1 MFNNL
6 RAFSL
11 LFGLTFLMIIIG
23 GAIGGG
29 GGMVIA
35 LGFAIFTNFSAYF
48 YSHKLVLK
56 MYKAVHVTELEAPG
70 FHQIVREM
78 VEKNNLPMPELYI
91 VQNSTPNAFATGRN
105 PQHSVVAV
113 TTGLIDTLNE
123 REIAGVIAHELAH
136 IHGRDILISTVAA
149 TIAGAVSSMALFA
162 QFAYIFGRG
171 NNSSNP
177 FGGLLLIIFAPMA
190 AGIIQMTISR
200 TREYRAD
207 AVGAR
212 FCGDPQGLAN
222 ALRKISQ
229 KASNLPEPD
238 INPSTAH
245 MLIYN
250 PLRSRA
256 MSSLFS
262 THPPVAERINRLESM
277 TL

>member
-1 MFNNL
+1 M
-6 RAFSL
+6 RAFAL
-11 LFGLTFLMIIIG
+11 LFGLTFLLVFIG
-23 GAIGGG
+23 GAIGGS

-35 LGFAIFTNFSAYF
+35 LGFAIFTNFTAYF

-56 MYKAVHVTELEAPG
+56 MYKAVHVTEVEAPG

-78 VEKNNLPMPELYI
+78 TERNNLPMPELYI

-105 PQHSVVAV
+105 PKHSVVAV
-113 TTGLIDTLNE
+113 TTGLIDTLSE
-123 REIAGVIAHELAH
+123 DEIAGVIAHELAH

-149 TIAGAVSSMALFA
+149 TIAGAISSMALFA

-171 NNSSNP
+171 NSNSNP

-190 AGIIQMTISR
+190 AGIIQMSISR
-200 TREYRAD
+200 SREYRAD

-212 FCGDPQGLAN
+212 FCGSPQSLAN

-229 KASNLPEPD
+229 KADSLPEPD
-238 INPSTAH
+238 ISPSTAH

-250 PLRSRA
+250 PLRGRS

-262 THPPVAERINRLESM
+262 THPPIDERIRRLEGM
-277 TL
+277 NL